1 MSKKRKTTQ
10 RPGGYP
16 YHNLGPLP
24 ERLTGAAPASD
35 LGPAGGMYDSRIKRP
50 LDALLECHDAL
61 LKDYGTSDRKSFRR
75 HVVSLLEN
83 TFGLLAALYG
93 YDPWKHYLTE
103 SSPDLNDSGLK
114 KILQAIND
122 LKEHQQEWETPVEK
136 NDDGFRY
143 GGGPRFSSRWRTS
156 TRSNASLDSDAR
168 GPLGFH

>member
-1 MSKKRKTTQ
+1 MSKRTATK
-10 RPGGYP
+10 
-16 YHNLGPLP
+16 NLGS
-24 ERLTGAAPASD
+24 GD
-35 LGPAGGMYDSRIKRP
+35 MNDGRIKRP

-61 LKDYGTSDRKSFRR
+61 LTDYDTCDRKSFRR
-75 HVVSLLEN
+75 HIVSLLEN

-122 LKEHQQEWETPVEK
+122 LKKHQQEWETPVVK

-143 GGGPRFSSRWRTS
+143 GDGPRLSGRWRT
-156 TRSNASLDSDAR
+156 TRPSRSWTASR
-168 GPLGFH
+168 VPLRWAASAQGQAAGSSR